1 MAGGSTGR
9 AGRVGGARH
18 HGSVDEDELHD
29 AGRDQDRAAV
39 DGPPPRHRFEFAAV
53 LWVWDARKT
62 ETWTFVSLPEDQAD
76 EILDLV
82 GSRARGF
89 GSVRVEVTLGGSVWR
104 TSLFP
109 DSTAGT
115 YVLPVK
121 RAVRTAEGLEPGVT
135 ARVRVELLDV

>member
-1 MAGGSTGR
+1 M
-9 AGRVGGARH
+9 
-18 HGSVDEDELHD
+18 DEDGDRRDEGPD
-29 AGRDQDRAAV
+29 EDRGAADGRPV
-39 DGPPPRHRFEFAAV
+39 RHRFEFAAV

-62 ETWTFVSLPEDQAD
+62 ETWTFVSLPEAQAD

>member
-1 MAGGSTGR
+1 MR
-9 AGRVGGARH
+9 APRVGGPRH
-18 HGSVDEDELHD
+18 HGRVDDDDTLHD
-29 AGRDQDRAAV
+29 AGPDAGRGAAG
-39 DGPPPRHRFEFAAV
+39 GPPGRHRFEFAAV
-53 LWVWDARKT
+53 LWVWDARRT

-89 GSVRVEVTLGGSVWR
+89 GSVRVEVTLGRSVWR

-121 RAVRTAEGLEPGVT
+121 RAVRTAEGLTPGAT
-135 ARVRVELLDV
+135 AHVRVELLDV